1 MLSMRSVVQKSLL
14 KTPYSRS
21 FSATSNFVVLGDDSA
36 FNKIAES
43 KTKKIL
49 YFTATWCPPCKA
61 IAPIFE
67 TLSKK
72 HPDLSFVK
80 IDVDSLTET
89 AQKYK
94 IRSVPT
100 FIFMNGQTQLAQVR
114 CYALNACLSS
124 YLYTHSAIY
133 MYVYSL
139 LGRHKQT

>member
-1 MLSMRSVVQKSLL
+1 MLSLKSLVKTSLL
-14 KTPYSRS
+14 KTHKVRF
-21 FSATSNFVVLGDDSA
+21 FSATSNFLVLGDDSA
-36 FNKIAES
+36 FNKISETN
-43 KTKKIL
+43 TKKIL

-89 AQKYK
+89 AQKYQ

-100 FIFMNGQTQLAQVR
+100 FIFMNGQTRLAQVSKV
-114 CYALNACLSS
+114 LFFL
-124 YLYTHSAIY
+124 T
-133 MYVYSL
+133 L
-139 LGRHKQT
+139 LIHTL